1 MKKLV
6 NLQVPVRGCSCV
18 DEPLPGCRLKCPHLG
33 GIIVV
38 VIVII
43 ILMVMVF
50 TMV

>member
-1 MKKLV
+1 MMV
-6 NLQVPVRGCSCV
+6 HLQVPVRGSPCIN
-18 DEPLPGCRLKCPHLG
+18 EPLSGCRLKCPHLG

-43 ILMVMVF
+43 ILMVMIV